1 MSEETVFHLP
11 ESVRKDLLR
20 DAGFTMP
27 ENRHPDGH
35 FKRDLP
41 IQPHETLPNLQPPTP
56 VDIKPAE

>member
-1 MSEETVFHLP
+1 MVFYLP

-20 DAGFTMP
+20 DAGFAMP

-41 IQPHETLPNLQPPTP
+41 MQPHENQLGNLPNSRTP
-56 VDIKPAE
+56 ITVDIEPAG